1 MTTVVVSTHSLSTDV
16 VNITSQLLPTL
27 SLSQHSRL
35 YLNNQLSVPRVHH
48 SMFGSRA
55 FSVAGPTVW
64 NSPSDSFIHS
74 FYSLKKSWQTQ
85 LMTKIIY
92 NIILDNTFHFPNH
105 IIIIMWTDGILLC
118 EVCYLMNAVFVC
130 LTDTVKHWCYSDC
143 VYVFSHKLISFK

>member
-55 FSVAGPTVW
+55 FSVAGPANSLEFTVR
-64 NSPSDSFIHS
+64 FIHS
-74 FYSLKKSWQTQ
+74 FFLFFKEKLTNTTYDKN
-85 LMTKIIY
+85 
-92 NIILDNTFHFPNH
+92 NI
-105 IIIIMWTDGILLC
+105 
-118 EVCYLMNAVFVC
+118 
-130 LTDTVKHWCYSDC
+130 
-143 VYVFSHKLISFK
+143 